1 MSNEYNGWTNYE
13 TWRVNLE
20 IFDGFDMDDVL
31 SAYENHTQKH
41 IDNPYDLAEYLKE
54 MADEIVFSECRY
66 DERRPTNLME
76 DYARAFLSDVDWY
89 QIATHMIEE
98 QTQEGGIL

>member
-20 IFDGFDMDDVL
+20 IFDGFDMDDL
-31 SAYENHTQKH
+31 PST

-89 QIATHMIEE
+89 QIATSKIEE
-98 QTQEGGIL
+98 SEQ

>member
-20 IFDGFDMDDVL
+20 IFDGFDMDDL
-31 SAYENHTQKH
+31 PST

-54 MADEIVFSECRY
+54 MADELVCGDAEGLAR
-66 DERRPTNLME
+66 
-76 DYARAFLSDVDWY
+76 DYARAFLSEVDY
-89 QIATHMIEE
+89 RQIATLMLEE
-98 QTQEGGIL
+98 SEQ

>member
-20 IFDGFDMDDVL
+20 IFDGLDMDDVP
-31 SAYENHTQKH
+31 ST

-54 MADEIVFSECRY
+54 MADELVCGDAEGLAR
-66 DERRPTNLME
+66 
-76 DYARAFLSDVDWY
+76 DYAHAFLSEVDY
-89 QIATHMIEE
+89 RQIATLMLEE
-98 QTQEGGIL
+98 SEQ

>member
-20 IFDGFDMDDVL
+20 IFDGLDMDDVP
-31 SAYENHTQKH
+31 ST

-54 MADEIVFSECRY
+54 MADELVCGDAEG
-66 DERRPTNLME
+66 LAK
-76 DYARAFLSDVDWY
+76 DYARAFLSDVDY
-89 QIATHMIEE
+89 RQIATLMIEE
-98 QTQEGGIL
+98 SEQ

>member
-31 SAYENHTQKH
+31 PST
-41 IDNPYDLAEYLKE
+41 IDNPYDLSR
-54 MADEIVFSECRY
+54 I
-66 DERRPTNLME
+66 PQGN
-76 DYARAFLSDVDWY
+76 
-89 QIATHMIEE
+89 
-98 QTQEGGIL
+98 GG

>member
-20 IFDGFDMDDVL
+20 IFDGLDMDDV
-31 SAYENHTQKH
+31 SST

-54 MADEIVFSECRY
+54 MADELVCGDAEG
-66 DERRPTNLME
+66 LAK
-76 DYARAFLSDVDWY
+76 DYARAFLSEVDY
-89 QIATHMIEE
+89 GQIAKLMMEDN
-98 QTQEGGIL
+98 

>member
-1 MSNEYNGWTNYE
+1 MSNDYNGWTNYE

-20 IFDGFDMDDVL
+20 IFDGMTLEDFGGANSD
-31 SAYENHTQKH
+31 AYDFK
-41 IDNPYDLAEYLKE
+41 DSLKDYAEE
-54 MADEIVFSECRY
+54 VVFADCRY

-89 QIATHMIEE
+89 QIATCMIENYKLE
-98 QTQEGGIL
+98 NQE

>member
-1 MSNEYNGWTNYE
+1 MKTDYNGWTNYE

-20 IFDGFDMDDVL
+20 ILDGMTLEDFCGADGADVNAYDFKDVL
-31 SAYENHTQKH
+31 KDY
-41 IDNPYDLAEYLKE
+41 AE
-54 MADEIVFSECRY
+54 EIVFSECRY

-89 QIATHMIEE
+89 QIATRMVEDYKLE
-98 QTQEGGIL
+98 NQE

>member
-20 IFDGFDMDDVL
+20 IFDGLDLQEFSGVDAADI
-31 SAYENHTQKH
+31 N
-41 IDNPYDLAEYLKE
+41 IYDISIQLKDYAED
-54 MADEIVFSECRY
+54 AVFSACSY
-66 DERRPTNLME
+66 DERRPSSLME

-89 QIATHMIEE
+89 QIAKHMIEE
-98 QTQEGGIL
+98 SEQ

>member
-20 IFDGFDMDDVL
+20 IFDGLDMDDLPSTLHNAYAL
-31 SAYENHTQKH
+31 S
-41 IDNPYDLAEYLKE
+41 EYLKE
-54 MADEIVFSECRY
+54 MADEVVCGDAEGLAR
-66 DERRPTNLME
+66 
-76 DYARAFLSDVDWY
+76 DYARAFLFDVDYY

-98 QTQEGGIL
+98 SEQ